1 MGSIA
6 LYYVHFSVIKAEIQ
20 ISITDWLLH
29 IVAKHY
35 HKDLWSLRH
44 LIRVMRRHLPDQ
56 QIFIKVF
63 GNHNVFT
70 NWHLLERKIADRN
83 LTIVY
88 EVILKRN
95 NVYKNSIEISFYY
108 IIYNIV
114 VYKYYWTIFG
124 AICWL
129 SETTTTFIVVLCIL
143 QDCYIFILLAR
154 KNNPYHCQEE
164 LVIACW

>member
-1 MGSIA
+1 MI
-6 LYYVHFSVIKAEIQ
+6 I
-20 ISITDWLLH
+20 
-29 IVAKHY
+29 
-35 HKDLWSLRH
+35 DL
-44 LIRVMRRHLPDQ
+44 IGVMRRHLPDPDQ
-56 QIFIKVF
+56 QISIKVF

-114 VYKYYWTIFG
+114 VYKYY
-124 AICWL
+124 
-129 SETTTTFIVVLCIL
+129 
-143 QDCYIFILLAR
+143 
-154 KNNPYHCQEE
+154 
-164 LVIACW
+164 

>member
-1 MGSIA
+1 MI
-6 LYYVHFSVIKAEIQ
+6 FE
-20 ISITDWLLH
+20 TF
-29 IVAKHY
+29 
-35 HKDLWSLRH
+35 
-44 LIRVMRRHLPDQ
+44 DQ
-56 QIFIKVF
+56 SDEETFIKVF

-114 VYKYYWTIFG
+114 VYKYY
-124 AICWL
+124 
-129 SETTTTFIVVLCIL
+129 
-143 QDCYIFILLAR
+143 
-154 KNNPYHCQEE
+154 
-164 LVIACW
+164 